1 VRCTVR
7 FATLSYEANRKM
19 KITPNSL
26 TISQLFS
33 STNEQF
39 VVPAYQRRYSWRERQ
54 IWELIEDIDLI
65 EGADTHLWEHCLSDR
80 APYGGIKQT

>member
-1 VRCTVR
+1 
-7 FATLSYEANRKM
+7 M

-33 STNEQF
+33 STNEEF

-54 IWELIEDIDLI
+54 IWELIEDINLI
-65 EGADTHLWEHCLSDR
+65 EGVDTTCWGALFV
-80 APYGGIKQT
+80 